1 MAPTFPGLPVET
13 LIRLLTMVPSG
24 SLVTARTHGNTGNLA
39 VMVDGKD
46 WGYVEMCRNGA
57 IFQYERPTI
66 H

>member
-1 MAPTFPGLPVET
+1 M
-13 LIRLLTMVPSG
+13 
-24 SLVTARTHGNTGNLA
+24 TARTTGNTGNLA

-46 WGYVEMCRNGA
+46 WGYVEMCGNGA